1 MDTASEEKNEI
12 ILRKESALIGIN
24 NDEITV
30 IQRKFMNICLYKA
43 KEEIDKNPNA
53 NEFTIPFKDLREL
66 AGIKSTNLK
75 RIREEF
81 EGLQD
86 KKVRYNITRKGRK
99 NWGRF
104 SYIGGVKFE
113 E

>member
-86 KKVRYNITRKGRK
+86 KKVRYNITRKGR
-99 NWGRF
+99 NRIFGTNEDVW
-104 SYIGGVKFE
+104 
-113 E
+113 